1 MTTPTP
7 EEQRYHWTEGNKF
20 ALEAM
25 KALLWLNGVSAAAL
39 LTLFGGSHPH
49 SVTPDFAYAILWFA
63 IGAAFS
69 VFMFIWAYFVQL
81 HFSHHGIPKR
91 WGQWI
96 NYGSYAAMLLPLI
109 GFLLGLSYAYG
120 AITTAL
126 GGG

>member
-1 MTTPTP
+1 MTAPTP
-7 EEQRYHWTEGNKF
+7 EEQQYHWTEGNKF

-25 KALLWLNGVSAAAL
+25 KALLWLNGASAAAL

-49 SVTPDFAYAILWFA
+49 PFTPDFGHAIFWFA

-69 VFMFIWAYFVQL
+69 VFMFIWAYAAQL

-91 WGQWI
+91 SQFV
-96 NYGSYAAMLLPLI
+96 NFGSYLAMVVPLI
-109 GFLLGLSYAYG
+109 LFLIGLWCAYG

-126 GGG
+126 GSS